1 MMSEIDADTVVGDKA
16 DEEPYDVGRG
26 SFPSKSHNLPLYR
39 MSDHNYHQLVLIHPP
54 QKMSVG
60 VHLNGDAPL
69 STTQDLSE
77 MIDGRVYIRSEK
89 VMATVDRIAFRL
101 AIYM

>member
-60 VHLNGDAPL
+60 VHLNGDASLHHTRPFG
-69 STTQDLSE
+69 D
-77 MIDGRVYIRSEK
+77 D
-89 VMATVDRIAFRL
+89 
-101 AIYM
+101 